1 MTTCGV
7 FHMEPARTTLT
18 FCPPESAP
26 MRVCVANSAARP
38 TSPRCVSTNFCVS
51 GRTSCVASAAILSS
65 TCLMSF
71 LKPLASSFDLGTQ
84 VEKSPCHATSY
95 SYSLPLDAVRRP
107 SVKRLKMHFCT
118 LTTPSSVLYSIR
130 MGALILASSS
140 GVSLAVSF
148 SRPSLSEPYSY
159 RQRMYSFGVF
169 SRWFSMWWK
178 ACCAT
183 YATRQLGCF
192 HTSPEPLSGT
202 SSPVRSLIMVDL
214 PAPLAPM
221 HAARVESEMRT
232 VTPVSCA
239 LAALG

>member
-7 FHMEPARTTLT
+7 FHIAPASTTFT

-26 MRVCVANSAARP
+26 MRVWVANSAASP
-38 TSPRCVSTNFCVS
+38 TSFRCDSTNFCVR

-65 TCLMSF
+65 TCLSSF
-71 LKPLASSFDLGTQ
+71 LKPFSSSFDLGTQ
-84 VEKSPCHATSY
+84 VLKSPCQATSY

-118 LTTPSSVLYSIR
+118 LMAPSSVLYSIKI
-130 MGALILASSS
+130 GALIFASSS

-159 RQRMYSFGVF
+159 RQRMYSLAVF
-169 SRWFSMWWK
+169 SRWCSMWWK

-202 SSPVRSLIMVDL
+202 SSPVRSLIIVDL
-214 PAPLAPM
+214 PAPFAPM
-221 HAARVESEMRT
+221 QAARVDREMRT

-239 LAALG
+239 LAAVG